1 MAKKG
6 FFRTAKAFSCA
17 AAIFAG
23 TLGAAFF
30 GAVFSSCENLND
42 VSSRIVLIPEAQ
54 GHSNGGQSAG
64 GSSGAAGASSIENC
78 LTASVSLPGLPSLA
92 GIAPLPKNVARYAAQ
107 SGASDPAAQSGASQ
121 DSALDGVQKS
131 AFPNIA
137 DAANTAYS
145 FSATLAQ
152 TGAGGATYS
161 ADGTYNSVT
170 GPCSFVF
177 AGAKSAAAASYT
189 LTVNLFHTGGTPAV
203 KSLVASGSQGVS
215 VAAGGTAFDASVSLA
230 PNLESGAPNGSLLLP
245 IKFSDTS
252 VTSVH
257 LTLLDSG
264 NYDVTASC
272 LACGTSLTLTGG
284 TGTIE
289 SVTGGLPAGTYTL
302 LMSFMKGTA
311 QVGARTESLN
321 VYPAMETKLW
331 WTKDGIGAAAA
342 ALSVMQFNQKEFY
355 VRGTGGVFYTTV
367 FPTAAEAEDTNSGS
381 FAFPLK
387 TIQEAVDRIKAAGD
401 TTSQYTIYVDGK
413 VTGAA
418 DADCS
423 AQNDACVNI
432 ACDRM
437 ITIKGWSGANIDIID
452 ANKSS
457 AKNARVFYIESS
469 KKIILQKIA
478 VTGGYLS
485 ATSPATAYGGGL
497 YISGA
502 TTEVELEDCVIKEN
516 GAQNQGAGAYIASG
530 AKLTMNGSGSA
541 INKNML
547 LATTGYASDTYEK
560 KVCGGG
566 VYVAQSATFT
576 MNDGIIRENFAV
588 VNVDTTSA
596 AGVFSGCAAYVCG
609 TFTMKGGTIASNGIR
624 LATSSPIKYCRNV
637 EVTCPGTFDL
647 YDGSITDD
655 MDLLPCNNGSGVCVY
670 AASYTSPVTSGV
682 VTFNMYGGT
691 ISGHK
696 SQNGGAV
703 YLYASSGTGLS
714 CEFNMSGGSIIGNE
728 AKDSSYGTNGQGG
741 GVFVG
746 RNSVFNFTGGTISGN
761 TATPY
766 SGVTE
771 SGLGGGIYIAATSGT
786 NSAGQCYISGS
797 ATIGQSL
804 ASTSSCATSADGS
817 HSNMAVNGGG
827 IYNKGELYLGYT
839 DDSTPA
845 AWTGSVCYNYAS
857 SDGGGI
863 LSSGS
868 SSLVKMN
875 AGSVAYNL
883 CSDGSGTTG
892 GGGGVA
898 VQNSSAFTMSGGTVS
913 YNQTNN
919 KVGGGIYVDSGA
931 RLTLSGTAEVSSNK
945 TSPDGTGSMG
955 GAGLFAYR
963 AAITMEGNAVV
974 KDNLCKACGG
984 GVYLFE
990 FESASSYASLAMSGN
1005 AKILENT
1012 SSDGLGGAVYVTQRC
1027 SFSMSGAAT
1036 IPAGVAGTTG
1046 AGKNDVYLD
1055 VNTSVAVPAAI
1066 TSTTTPVAT
1075 ITPKSP
1081 YAVNTTVL
1089 TGAALTAA
1097 ECAKFAVTQP
1107 GVEEFPWVIKY
1118 DSGTAKG
1125 VLKQPLSVIYVA
1137 AESAGGSDATGTGS
1151 SAAPYA
1157 TIQEAA
1163 KHFTDKTPAI
1173 GGTADEPIFEN
1184 KIYVL
1189 SNMTFTGGAGVDN
1202 NAYYFEI
1209 VGCKGGTVGSNVTL
1223 TFNTPTAS
1231 GFYVAY
1237 GQKIK
1242 LTHID
1247 ITQSSATANNYATI
1261 LVENSSTNGVG
1272 ELWMEDS
1279 SIKNMYAKSC
1289 SAIAAKGDVHLKN
1302 VEISG
1307 NKTVANTSGA
1317 TPFGPAINST
1327 TGTVSVLGKLVIK
1340 DNQMQINT
1348 AAAGDPPSYVYKDQN
1363 LWIGENAGTPVF
1375 HPIRI
1380 AGALDGE
1387 SDIGVTLFDYGTLY
1401 TTFTSGFASAGISA
1415 PSDVFASDDGMSVIK
1430 NISSG
1435 EAIMTAPTSLY
1446 VSQTGSDLIGNGSR
1460 LAPFATINKAIS
1472 TINALDASGISYT
1485 IYVRGT
1491 VKGYAEIPDGVKAAK
1506 ITIDK
1511 EPSSLVTNTL
1521 DGVGKASP
1529 VLTINAAIPVD
1540 ISNLTITRGSRGVD
1554 IEEAATVKITD
1565 CVVTGNGGS
1574 VTGAGIYVR
1583 KGSVDIS
1590 GTEISGNT
1598 TSSNGGGLY
1607 VESSGVTG
1615 FTMTGGAITGNSAG
1629 SGGGADINCQKG
1641 ANPLMDGVTISGNTA
1656 SAGNGGGIFVTSGM
1670 YLGIKDCVI
1679 SGNTAGTASVSGHG
1693 GGIYNAGTCYIYGST
1708 VIGDAGAGEAA
1719 KLDDGKHSNL
1729 ATGYGG
1735 GIYNAKNLYLGYSDY
1750 TATSNA
1756 PEPLTGGVYYNFA
1769 GRGGAIYTASST
1781 QTVVASG
1788 TYKYNSVPSSSGGGA
1803 IFNAG
1808 TLTMHDGLIDGNV
1821 ACLGG
1826 GVYVS
1831 GSGSFTMNDGTISDN
1846 YANESDACGGGGV
1859 LVAGAF
1865 AMNSGAISGNHGYL
1879 GGGVYVSGDSSMS
1892 GGTISGNDAVSGGGV
1907 YIAENK
1913 FTMTG
1918 GIIEENTATTNGGG
1932 VDVHNDGTSVGTL
1945 ELGDNAYIPL
1955 GTTNNDV
1962 YLGNAI
1968 SLVSSLDKAAPVVTI
1983 TPSVYGTTGP
1993 VLTEATPGLVGGNY
2007 DKFAVTPDG
2016 SDAWSIDQYGYLSQS
2031 ASSGGS
2037 VTIYTPDGQLGL
2049 SVNTTEVTTSASAT
2063 SISVSAKNASGVDI
2077 SASADISGWTLDWYY
2092 GSSSEPIVS
2101 SSGRTFSFPK
2111 TYPKGTYRLTVS
2123 VTYKGTTY
2131 SDTFTIKKTVEG
2143 YVAQPNVFDGEAT
2156 LCADD
2161 ADRKSSVFIKDRSIT
2176 ISATLWACDHET
2188 TQGEYETYCF
2198 YGGGSSNEP
2207 SDTYGKGTNYPAYY
2221 VSWYDAIVYCN
2232 LRSIAEGKTACY
2244 KLGSE
2249 SNPKNWSG
2257 IVAGTGANAGKYC
2270 GPSSDNSVWNGITCD
2285 FEASGYR
2292 LPTQAEWE
2300 YLARGKN
2307 LTNDGQT
2314 IYSGSDI
2321 ADDVVWHSGNAS
2333 GKSHEVGGLAAN
2345 DAGLYDMCGNVWEWC
2360 WDWTGAINASTPAT
2374 GNSSGVYR
2382 RYLGGSWNF
2391 AASTAKI
2398 CSSSSSYSYA
2408 RNYFTGFRVVR
2419 NAP

>member
-6 FFRTAKAFSCA
+6 FFKTLRSFSFA
-17 AAIFAG
+17 ALFAG
-23 TLGAAFF
+23 TLGVALF
-30 GAVFSSCENLND
+30 GAVFSSCENLNGD
-42 VSSRIVLIPEAQ
+42 MSSPAYAPSS
-54 GHSNGGQSAG
+54 GGANGGQGVAD
-64 GSSGAAGASSIENC
+64 AAGASVENC

-92 GIAPLPKNVARYAAQ
+92 GIAPVPKNVAQ
-107 SGASDPAAQSGASQ
+107 NIS
-121 DSALDGVQKS
+121 KS

-161 ADGTYNSVT
+161 ADGTYDSVT
-170 GPCSFVF
+170 ATCSFAF
-177 AGAKSAAAASYT
+177 AGAKSSSAQDYT

-203 KSLVASGSQGVS
+203 KSLVASGSQDVS
-215 VAAGGTAFDASVSLA
+215 VLAGGTAFDASVSLA
-230 PNLESGAPNGSLLLP
+230 PNLESGAPNGSLNLP
-245 IKFSDTS
+245 INFSDTS
-252 VTSVH
+252 VTSVQ

-264 NYDVTASC
+264 NHDVTASY
-272 LACGTSLTLTGG
+272 LDCGTSLTLTGG
-284 TGTIE
+284 SGTIE

-342 ALSVMQFNQKEFY
+342 ALSVTQFNQKEFY

-367 FPTAAEAEDTNSGS
+367 FPTAAEAQDTNNGS
-381 FAFPLK
+381 FAYPLK

-401 TTSQYTIYVDGK
+401 TTSQYTIIVDGT

-418 DADCS
+418 DADYS
-423 AQNDACVNI
+423 AQNDAFVNI
-432 ACDRM
+432 VCDRM

-457 AKNARVFYIESS
+457 AKNARVFYIDSS
-469 KKIILQKIA
+469 KKIILQKIT

-485 ATSPATAYGGGL
+485 AAAADATAYGGGL
-497 YISGA
+497 YIAGA

-516 GAQNQGAGAYIASG
+516 CVQTQGGGAYIASG
-530 AKLTMNGSGSA
+530 SKLTMNGSGSA
-541 INKNML
+541 INSNRILGKDPGSVS
-547 LATTGYASDTYEK
+547 TFDK
-560 KVCGGG
+560 KACGGG
-566 VYVAQSATFT
+566 VFVAQSATFL
-576 MNDGIIRENFAV
+576 MNAGTLRENGAV
-588 VNVDTTSA
+588 YSSA
-596 AGVFSGCAAYVCG
+596 SGAISGCAAYVCG
-609 TFTMKGGTIASNGIR
+609 TFTMKGGTIDSNAYKIEGASPMIVR
-624 LATSSPIKYCRNV
+624 CRNI
-637 EVTCPGTFDL
+637 EVAVPGTFNL
-647 YDGSITDD
+647 YGGSITDD
-655 MDLLPCNNGSGVCVY
+655 MGSSSYMNGSGVCVY
-670 AASYTSPVTSGV
+670 AADYCSPVSSGAA
-682 VTFNMYGGT
+682 TFNMSGGT
-691 ISGHK
+691 ISGLK
-696 SQNGGAV
+696 SQLGGAV
-703 YLYASSGTGLS
+703 YLSAETSYS
-714 CEFNMSGGSIIGNE
+714 CEFNMSGGTISGNT
-728 AKDSSYGTNGQGG
+728 ATSVGGG
-741 GVFVG
+741 GVYVGNNSVLNMSGGTISGNTAVRGGGVYVG

-761 TATPY
+761 TPT
-766 SGVTE
+766 SG
-771 SGLGGGIYIAATSGT
+771 SGEGGGIFIDGVSGDKGQCFISGAAIVGQNPAATS
-786 NSAGQCYISGS
+786 SA
-797 ATIGQSL
+797 
-804 ASTSSCATSADGS
+804 ATSADGS
-817 HSNMAVNGGG
+817 HSNKASLGGG
-827 IYNKGELYLGYT
+827 IYNAGELYLGYKNASAT
-839 DDSTPA
+839 E

-857 SDGGGI
+857 S
-863 LSSGS
+863 
-868 SSLVKMN
+868 
-875 AGSVAYNL
+875 
-883 CSDGSGTTG
+883 
-892 GGGGVA
+892 
-898 VQNSSAFTMSGGTVS
+898 
-913 YNQTNN
+913 
-919 KVGGGIYVDSGA
+919 
-931 RLTLSGTAEVSSNK
+931 
-945 TSPDGTGSMG
+945 
-955 GAGLFAYR
+955 
-963 AAITMEGNAVV
+963 
-974 KDNLCKACGG
+974 GG
-984 GVYLFE
+984 GVYNKGILKMNSGSVCYNGNAGVDLVS
-990 FESASSYASLAMSGN
+990 SAKLEMSG
-1005 AKILENT
+1005 
-1012 SSDGLGGAVYVTQRC
+1012 D
-1027 SFSMSGAAT
+1027 AT
-1036 IPAGVAGTTG
+1036 IPMG
-1046 AGKNDVYLD
+1046 ADGSNYVYLNGGATID
-1055 VNTSVAVPAAI
+1055 VAAAL

-1075 ITPKSP
+1075 ITPVS
-1081 YAVNTTVL
+1081 YTLNTTVL
-1089 TGAALTAA
+1089 TGAALSAA

-1107 GVEEFPWVIKY
+1107 AVEEFPWVIKY
-1118 DSGTAKG
+1118 DSATGKG
-1125 VLKQPLSVIYVA
+1125 VLKQPRSVVYVA

-1189 SNMTFTGGAGVDN
+1189 SDMTFTGGAGADN

-1209 VGCKGGTVGSNVTL
+1209 VGCKGKTVGSNVTL
-1223 TFNTPTAS
+1223 TFNTPSDS
-1231 GFYVAY
+1231 GLYVAY

-1247 ITQSSATANNYATI
+1247 ITQSSATANKYAAI
-1261 LVENSSTNGVG
+1261 LVENATGSVG

-1327 TGTVSVLGKLVIK
+1327 TGTVSVLGKVVIK

-1380 AGALDGE
+1380 AGVLDGE
-1387 SDIGVTLFDYGTLY
+1387 SKIGVTLFDYGTLY

-1435 EAIMTAPTSLY
+1435 EAIMTAPASLY

-1460 LAPFATINKAIS
+1460 MAPFATINKAIS

-1529 VLTINAAIPVD
+1529 VLTISAAIPVN
-1540 ISNLTITRGSRGVD
+1540 ISNLTITRGSRGID
-1554 IEEAATVKITD
+1554 IEESATVKITD

-1607 VESSGVTG
+1607 VASSGVTG
-1615 FTMTGGAITGNSAG
+1615 FTMTGGAITGNSAAA
-1629 SGGGADINCQKG
+1629 GGGADINCQKS

-1750 TATSNA
+1750 TSVTSYA
-1756 PEPLTGGVYYNFA
+1756 LEPLTGGVYYNFA

-1788 TYKYNSVPSSSGGGA
+1788 TYKYNSVSSSSGGGA
-1803 IFNAG
+1803 IFTAG

-1831 GSGSFTMNDGTISDN
+1831 STGSFTMNDGTISDN

-1879 GGGVYVSGDSSMS
+1879 GGGVYVSSDSSMS

-1918 GIIEENTATTNGGG
+1918 GVIEENTATANGGG
-1932 VDVHNDGTSVGTL
+1932 VDVHNDTTSVGTL
-1945 ELGDNAYIPL
+1945 VLGDNAYIPL

-1983 TPSVYGTTGP
+1983 TPSVYGTTEP

-2007 DKFAVTPDG
+2007 DKFAVTPQT
-2016 SDAWSIDQYGYLSQS
+2016 I
-2031 ASSGGS
+2031 SGGS
-2037 VTIYTPDGQLGL
+2037 TKNWTVNSAGYLAQLVSGGGSITIHTPEGDLNLAASQ
-2049 SVNTTEVTTSASAT
+2049 TTIATSAADTTVTVSAT
-2063 SISVSAKNASGVDI
+2063 DASG
-2077 SASADISGWTLDWYY
+2077 SAITSGLAWNGVTVYY
-2092 GSSSEPIVS
+2092 GADEIDTATGNSYKFKK
-2101 SSGRTFSFPK
+2101 TF
-2111 TYPKGTYRLTVS
+2111 PKGTYRMVVS

-2131 SDTFTIKKTVEG
+2131 SDTITVQKTAEPAAIPAGFVGVEG
-2143 YVAQPNVFDGEAT
+2143 AT
-2156 LCADD
+2156 VTGGGLTPT
-2161 ADRKSSVFIKDRSIT
+2161 SSVFISGRTVAIGNLFVS
-2176 ISATLWACDHET
+2176 DHEV
-2188 TQGEYETYCF
+2188 TQGEYETYCK
-2198 YGGGSSNEP
+2198 YGSTAP
-2207 SDTYGKGTNYPAYY
+2207 SETYGDGDNYPAYY

-2232 LRSIAEGKTACY
+2232 LRSKAEGLTPVY
-2244 KLGSE
+2244 KIGTE
-2249 SNPKNWSG
+2249 TDPTKWSG
-2257 IVAGTGANAGKYC
+2257 IFGNATDKWC
-2270 GPSSDNSVWNGITCD
+2270 GPSSDNSTWNGMTFD
-2285 FEASGYR
+2285 TTANGYR
-2292 LPTQAEWE
+2292 LPTEAEWE
-2300 YLARGKN
+2300 YIARNKN
-2307 LTNDGQT
+2307 QDSYT
-2314 IYSGSDI
+2314 YSGSNTIDYVAWYKTNSSSKTHEVKTTTKGNGFGI
-2321 ADDVVWHSGNAS
+2321 YDMSGN
-2333 GKSHEVGGLAAN
+2333 VL
-2345 DAGLYDMCGNVWEWC
+2345 EWC
-2360 WDWTGAINASTPAT
+2360 WDYYNTIDTSTSAT
-2374 GNSSGVYR
+2374 GPSSASAGSRRVYRGGGWNDDTSYCSVAYR
-2382 RYLGGSWNF
+2382 RYRGPYN
-2391 AASTAKI
+2391 
-2398 CSSSSSYSYA
+2398 
-2408 RNYFTGFRVVR
+2408 RDNDVGFRVVR

>member
-6 FFRTAKAFSCA
+6 FFRTAKTFSLA
-17 AAIFAG
+17 LA
-23 TLGAAFF
+23 LF

-64 GSSGAAGASSIENC
+64 GQGGSSGAAGASSIENC
-78 LTASVSLPGLPSLA
+78 LTASVRLPGLPSLA
-92 GIAPLPKNVARYAAQ
+92 GIAPLSDNAARYAGLSTAPASNDSAQ
-107 SGASDPAAQSGASQ
+107 ASDGIS
-121 DSALDGVQKS
+121 KS

-137 DAANTAYS
+137 DAAGTAYS
-145 FSATLAQ
+145 FSATLSQ
-152 TGAGGATYS
+152 SGGATYS
-161 ADGTYNSVT
+161 ADGTYDGVT
-170 GPCSFVF
+170 GKCSFSF
-177 AGAKSAAAASYT
+177 AGAKSASEQSYT
-189 LTVNLFHTGGTPAV
+189 LTVELYHASGTPAV
-203 KSLVASGSQGVS
+203 KSLVASGSQS
-215 VAAGGTAFDASVSLA
+215 VTVGADAPSFSASVSLL

-252 VTSVH
+252 VTSVGV
-257 LTLLDSG
+257 TLIDKDG
-264 NYDVTASC
+264 TDVTTAC
-272 LACGTSLTLTGG
+272 LGGGTVTLTGG
-284 TGTIE
+284 SGTIE
-289 SVTGGLPAGTYTL
+289 SVAGGLSPGTYTL
-302 LMSFMKGTA
+302 LMSFLKSGK
-311 QVGARTESLN
+311 QVGSRTESLN
-321 VYPAMETKLW
+321 VYPTMETSLW
-331 WTKDGIGAAAA
+331 WTNGSAPAAT
-342 ALSVMQFNQKEFY
+342 LSVTQFNQKEFY
-355 VRGTGGVFYTTV
+355 VRGTGGDFYTNVYT
-367 FPTAAEAEDTNSGS
+367 TAAEAEDTNVGS
-381 FAFPLK
+381 FAFPLASV
-387 TIQEAVDRIKAAGD
+387 QEAVNRIAASGD
-401 TTSQYTIYVDGK
+401 TASQYTIIVDGK
-413 VTGAA
+413 VSGEA
-418 DADCS
+418 DADYS
-423 AQNDACVNI
+423 TQNDAFVNI

-437 ITIKGWSGANIDIID
+437 ITIKGWSGADKDIID

-457 AKNARVFYIESS
+457 AKDARAFYIESS
-469 KKIILQKIA
+469 KKIVLQKIA

-516 GAQNQGAGAYIASG
+516 GAQTQGGGAYIASG

-541 INKNML
+541 INKNRL
-547 LATTGYASDTYEK
+547 LGTSSAGPAEK
-560 KVCGGG
+560 KGAGGG
-566 VYVAQSATFT
+566 VYVAQSATFL
-576 MNDGIIRENFAV
+576 MNDGTIWGNSCS
-588 VNVDTTSA
+588 SA
-596 AGVFSGCAAYVCG
+596 GGAAYVCG
-609 TFTMKGGTIASNGIR
+609 TFTMKGGTIDSNG
-624 LATSSPIKYCRNV
+624 LSTTSGGVITLCKNI
-637 EVTCPGTFDL
+637 EVTSPGTFDL
-647 YDGSITDD
+647 YGGSITNDSNYTGND
-655 MDLLPCNNGSGVCVY
+655 GAGVCVY
-670 AASYTSPVTSGV
+670 ASSSISPVSSGTA
-682 VTFNMYGGT
+682 TFNMYGGT
-691 ISGHK
+691 ISGQN
-696 SQNGGAV
+696 SQDGGAV
-703 YLYASSGTGLS
+703 YLEVFRGASYS
-714 CEFNMSGGSIIGNE
+714 CKFNMSGGTISGNTVTYKGSDR
-728 AKDSSYGTNGQGG
+728 AGYGG
-741 GVFVG
+741 GVYVG
-746 RNSVFNFTGGTISGN
+746 YNSVFNFTGGTISGN
-761 TATPY
+761 TATPND
-766 SGVTE
+766 SGTE
-771 SGLGGGIYIAATSGT
+771 GGLGGGIYI
-786 NSAGQCYISGS
+786 SARSSDGLEAGKCYISGA

-817 HSNMAVNGGG
+817 HSNKAKQGGG

-898 VQNSSAFTMSGGTVS
+898 VQDSSAFTMSGGTVS

-931 RLTLSGTAEVSSNK
+931 TLTLNGTAEVSSNK

-963 AAITMEGNAVV
+963 ASITMEGNAVV

-990 FESASSYASLAMSGN
+990 FEDASSYASLAMSGN

-1012 SSDGLGGAVYVTQRC
+1012 SSDGLGGAVYVVQRC

-1055 VNTSVAVPAAI
+1055 ENTSVAVPAAI
-1066 TSTTTPVAT
+1066 TSTATPVAT

-1081 YAVNTTVL
+1081 YAAGTTVL

-1097 ECAKFAVTQP
+1097 ECAKFELTQP
-1107 GVEEFPWVIKY
+1107 AGVEFPWTIEY
-1118 DSGTAKG
+1118 DSTNGG
-1125 VLKQPLSVIYVA
+1125 VLKHDRNVFYVA
-1137 AESAGGSDATGTGS
+1137 DYGDNTSGDGTKDN
-1151 SAAPYA
+1151 PYE
-1157 TIQEAA
+1157 TIKFALT
-1163 KHFTDKTPAI
+1163 KFTDKMPASV
-1173 GGTADEPIFEN
+1173 DFKN

-1189 SNMTFTGGAGVDN
+1189 TDMTYDAGLGSNVPC
-1202 NAYYFEI
+1202 YYEI
-1209 VGCKGGTVGSNVTL
+1209 VGCNGGTLGNNVTF
-1223 TFNTPTAS
+1223 TFNTPDDS
-1231 GFYVAY
+1231 GLYVAY

-1247 ITQSSATANNYATI
+1247 ITQSSAAANNYAAI

-1327 TGTVSVLGKLVIK
+1327 TGTVSVLGKVVVK
-1340 DNQMQINT
+1340 DNKMQINT

-1363 LWIGENAGTPVF
+1363 LWIGENAGTAVF

-1401 TTFTSGFASAGISA
+1401 TTFTSGFASAGISVPA
-1415 PSDVFASDDGMSVIK
+1415 DVFTSDDGMSVIK
-1430 NISSG
+1430 NISG
-1435 EAIMTAPTSLY
+1435 EAIMTAPASLY

-1472 TINALDASGISYT
+1472 AINAFDTSGISYM

-1511 EPSSLVTNTL
+1511 DPSSIVTNTL

-1529 VLTINAAIPVD
+1529 VLTINAAIPVN

-1565 CVVTGNGGS
+1565 CVVTGNDGS

-1607 VESSGVTG
+1607 VASSGVTG

-1629 SGGGADINCQKG
+1629 AGGGADINCQKG

-1750 TATSNA
+1750 TSVTSYA
-1756 PEPLTGGVYYNFA
+1756 LEPLTGGVYYNFA

-1781 QTVVASG
+1781 QTVMASG

-1803 IFNAG
+1803 IFTAG

-1831 GSGSFTMNDGTISDN
+1831 SSGSFTMNDGTISDN
-1846 YANESDACGGGGV
+1846 YANESDSCGGGGV

-1879 GGGVYVSGDSSMS
+1879 GGGVYVSSDSSMS

-1907 YIAENK
+1907 YIVENK

-1918 GIIEENTATTNGGG
+1918 GVIEENTATVNGGG
-1932 VDVHNDGTSVGTL
+1932 VDVHNDGISSVGTL
-1945 ELGDNAYIPL
+1945 VLGDNAYIPL

-1962 YLGNAI
+1962 YLCNAI

-1983 TPSVYGTTGP
+1983 TPSVYGTTEP

-2063 SISVSAKNASGVDI
+2063 NIIVSAKNASGVDI
-2077 SASADISGWTLDWYY
+2077 STSADISGWTLDWYY

-2123 VTYKGTTY
+2123 VVYKGTTY
-2131 SDTFTIKKTVEG
+2131 SDTFTIKKTV
-2143 YVAQPNVFDGEAT
+2143 D
-2156 LCADD
+2156 
-2161 ADRKSSVFIKDRSIT
+2161 
-2176 ISATLWACDHET
+2176 
-2188 TQGEYETYCF
+2188 
-2198 YGGGSSNEP
+2198 
-2207 SDTYGKGTNYPAYY
+2207 
-2221 VSWYDAIVYCN
+2221 
-2232 LRSIAEGKTACY
+2232 
-2244 KLGSE
+2244 
-2249 SNPKNWSG
+2249 
-2257 IVAGTGANAGKYC
+2257 
-2270 GPSSDNSVWNGITCD
+2270 
-2285 FEASGYR
+2285 
-2292 LPTQAEWE
+2292 
-2300 YLARGKN
+2300 
-2307 LTNDGQT
+2307 
-2314 IYSGSDI
+2314 
-2321 ADDVVWHSGNAS
+2321 
-2333 GKSHEVGGLAAN
+2333 
-2345 DAGLYDMCGNVWEWC
+2345 
-2360 WDWTGAINASTPAT
+2360 
-2374 GNSSGVYR
+2374 
-2382 RYLGGSWNF
+2382 
-2391 AASTAKI
+2391 
-2398 CSSSSSYSYA
+2398 
-2408 RNYFTGFRVVR
+2408 
-2419 NAP
+2419 